1 MGLWWKFLNTKSE
14 DFRIPPPGKDQSR
27 RLISCGASQWEQ
39 NWRKVPEVTCIGIPW
54 NKGGLEKKEVTRAWY
69 QNETRGRDVRS
80 LLKDRLRGWWL
91 IRNQCQRKGG
101 IQDDVERS
109 RLGKSGRENGS
120 VCTKIIGFL
129 SEALRQVLEPETFKK
144 S

>member
-1 MGLWWKFLNTKSE
+1 MYRNSL
-14 DFRIPPPGKDQSR
+14 D
-27 RLISCGASQWEQ
+27 
-39 NWRKVPEVTCIGIPW
+39 
-54 NKGGLEKKEVTRAWY
+54 KGGLEKNEVTRACY
-69 QNETRGRDVRS
+69 QKETRGRDVRS
-80 LLKDRLRGWWL
+80 LLKDSLRGWCL

-101 IQDDVERS
+101 IQDGVERS